1 MHSLS
6 VATGVAIARLLDRP
20 NAETTGAVTALVERA
35 RLGLVMG
42 PSELTAAMMFAQP
55 LVKAW
60 PEHWLLAYL
69 IGVDLGMK
77 YLHDGF
83 YISDIVMFVTD
94 IFTLKQLKEAERQAF
109 SIAEWSGIHK
119 RFFSFRNALASVA
132 VEYALFAPPR
142 PDLAPN
148 CVLDDEHTNVHVLV
162 VSPEESTAGL
172 REQLQAA
179 DPEASI
185 STSSSLLDATQVMQ
199 QYYHDG
205 TRVNLLCI
213 DSALLLENENTA
225 DESAEIFSRSQCL
238 SQQLEPKEALSFF
251 ACKPLLVVISSAAEQ
266 VSFACSTERK
276 SSWDCVVPTR
286 MTSQLLPVL
295 LSICEV

>member
-83 YISDIVMFVTD
+83 YLSDIINFVTD
-94 IFTLKQLKEAERQAF
+94 GFTLKQLKQVEHQAF
-109 SIAEWSGIHK
+109 MITEWTGIHL

-132 VEYALFAPPR
+132 AEYALLVPPR
-142 PDLAPN
+142 PDISPN
-148 CVLDDEHTNVHVLV
+148 CVLEDEHTKLHILV
-162 VSPEESTAGL
+162 VESCCDL
-172 REQLQAA
+172 RERVRVA
-179 DPEASI
+179 DAEASI
-185 STSSSLLDATQVMQ
+185 STCSSLVAATQLMR
-199 QYYHDG
+199 QYYHEG

-213 DSALLLENENTA
+213 DSALLENEHAA
-225 DESAEIFSRSQCL
+225 DESTSMEVFARAQCL
-238 SQQLEPKEALSFF
+238 PQQLEPKDAFSFF
-251 ACKPLLVVISSAAEQ
+251 ACKPLLVIISTVAEQ
-266 VSFACSTERK
+266 VTFSCSTQGR
-276 SSWDCVVPTR
+276 STWDCVVPAR
-286 MTSQLLPVL
+286 MTSQLLPIL
-295 LSICEV
+295 MSICEV